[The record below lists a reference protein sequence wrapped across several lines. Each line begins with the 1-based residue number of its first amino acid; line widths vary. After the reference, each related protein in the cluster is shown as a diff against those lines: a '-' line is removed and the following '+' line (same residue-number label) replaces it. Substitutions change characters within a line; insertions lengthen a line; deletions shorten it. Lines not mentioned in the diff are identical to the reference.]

1 MDDRELSLRI
11 RALAKAVSSGEP
23 AENVVAL
30 LETLSKDAAPTEEQ
44 LRSTKAGVTVGKL
57 RANPDKNI
65 AKLAQDIVSKWRKNV
80 DAAKEAKRKK
90 LAAKS
95 PTPSQ
100 ATTSPAPQPSSY
112 SKPYEGNPDKR
123 HFKTDGVDLNRTG
136 NSGRDNSIGLIYNG
150 LAYRSRVS
158 IEEVLTHAIEI
169 EAAAHKTFGAE
180 SQEYKNKLRSLFT
193 SLKRKDNQA
202 LGVRVLSGEIS
213 AAQFVVMS
221 DKELASEE
229 QRAIEAKL
237 RAENMKNAQV
247 PKAEKSVSSA
257 LKCGKC
263 GQKKVSYSQAQT
275 RSADEPMTTFC
286 ECLVCGNRW
295 KVGTSAL
302 FPALLLGY
310 LLTLLYLAVL
320 LIARSIHYDFLSR
333 VAGL

>member
-1 MDDRELSLRI
+1 MDDRELTLRI
-11 RALAKAVSSGEP
+11 RALNKALQSQEP
-23 AENVVAL
+23 AENIVAIL
-30 LETLSKDAAPTEEQ
+30 KNLSEDAAPTEEQ

-57 RANPDKNI
+57 RANANKEI
-65 AKLAQDIVSKWRKNV
+65 AALAQSIVNKWRKNV
-80 DAAKEAKRKK
+80 DAAKEAKKKK
-90 LAAKS
+90 LSAAAAKS
-95 PTPSQ
+95 PTP
-100 ATTSPAPQPSSY
+100 TTTASPAPQPSSY
-112 SKPYEGNPDKR
+112 SKPYEGNPEKR

-150 LAYRSRVS
+150 LAYRSKVS

-169 EAAAHKTFGAE
+169 EAAAHKTYGSE
-180 SQEYKNKLRSLFT
+180 SQEYKSKLRSLFT

-202 LGVRVLSGEIS
+202 LGVRVLSGEIT

-229 QRAIEAKL
+229 QRAIDAKL

-295 KVGTSAL
+295 KFS
-302 FPALLLGY
+302 
-310 LLTLLYLAVL
+310 
-320 LIARSIHYDFLSR
+320 
-333 VAGL
+333 